1 MVAVL
6 ATNDVWALFQLP
18 AIQRSALALLIAS
31 IGLPVV
37 GVLMI
42 GLDVIPVRF
51 AMMHTALLGV
61 AIGLMLDIDPIVC
74 ALVLSAAAAMA
85 LAPLAGRPGGLAGP
99 MGLLMTFAIAAAL
112 LVLSLSG
119 VNATGA
125 FELLWGSI
133 LATKPI
139 DVKLLL
145 IITAS
150 VLTLFFSRRRSL
162 GLLLFDRETAICAG
176 IGVGALTTVCLGLTA
191 VAVASAMRLTGAL
204 LVDAV
209 TLLPAI
215 AARNIARSL
224 TSMVW
229 WAIAVGVIGNGAGFL
244 LALWLDLPPGPV
256 LVITVAVLALAS
268 YLPIIPGLRPVTK
281 GTLH

>member
-1 MVAVL
+1 
-6 ATNDVWALFQLP
+6 
-18 AIQRSALALLIAS
+18 
-31 IGLPVV
+31 
-37 GVLMI
+37 
-42 GLDVIPVRF
+42 
-51 AMMHTALLGV
+51 
-61 AIGLMLDIDPIVC
+61 
-74 ALVLSAAAAMA
+74 
-85 LAPLAGRPGGLAGP
+85 
-99 MGLLMTFAIAAAL
+99 
-112 LVLSLSG
+112 
-119 VNATGA
+119 
-125 FELLWGSI
+125 
-133 LATKPI
+133 
-139 DVKLLL
+139 
-145 IITAS
+145 
-150 VLTLFFSRRRSL
+150 
-162 GLLLFDRETAICAG
+162 
-176 IGVGALTTVCLGLTA
+176 

-244 LALWLDLPPGPV
+244 FALWLDLPPGPV